1 MGTTMSEPA
10 TVTAREAN
18 HRFAEL
24 LSAVEKEG
32 KAFVVTKRGRPVA
45 RLVPIEDQPRRL
57 TPEQEAAL
65 ARILST
71 GWDLGGVWNG
81 RDELYDRI

>member
-1 MGTTMSEPA
+1 MSELK

-18 HRFAEL
+18 QRFAKL
-24 LSAVEKEG
+24 LSEVEG
-32 KAFVVTKRGRPVA
+32 GGPGYVVTKRGRPVA
-45 RLVPIEDQPRRL
+45 RILPVEPRPRRL

-65 ARILST
+65 ARLMAT
-71 GWDLGGVWNG
+71 HWHLGIGKFD

>member
-1 MGTTMSEPA
+1 VTELK

-24 LSAVEKEG
+24 LSEVERG
-32 KAFVVTKRGRPVA
+32 GRGFVVTKRGRPVA
-45 RLVPIEDQPRRL
+45 RIVPVEAEPRRL

-65 ARILST
+65 ARILTT
-71 GWDLGGVWNG
+71 GWDLGIGKFD

>member
-1 MGTTMSEPA
+1 MSELK

-18 HRFAEL
+18 QRFAKL
-24 LSAVEKEG
+24 LSEVEAG
-32 KAFVVTKRGRPVA
+32 GRGYVVTKRGRPVA
-45 RLVPIEDQPRRL
+45 RIVPVETEPRRL

-65 ARILST
+65 ARLLST
-71 GWDLGGVWNG
+71 GWNLGIEKFD

>member
-1 MGTTMSEPA
+1 MSELK

-18 HRFAEL
+18 QRFAKL
-24 LSAVEKEG
+24 LREVEAG
-32 KAFVVTKRGRPVA
+32 GRGYVVTKRGKPVA
-45 RLVPIEDQPRRL
+45 RIVPVETKPRQL

-65 ARILST
+65 ARLMAT
-71 GWDLGGVWNG
+71 HWNLGIGKFD

>member
-1 MGTTMSEPA
+1 MP
-10 TVTAREAN
+10 
-18 HRFAEL
+18 
-24 LSAVEKEG
+24 VE
-32 KAFVVTKRGRPVA
+32 TK
-45 RLVPIEDQPRRL
+45 PRRL

-71 GWDLGGVWNG
+71 GWNLGIEKFD

>member
-1 MGTTMSEPA
+1 MAELK

-24 LSAVEKEG
+24 LSEVEAG
-32 KAFVVTKRGRPVA
+32 GRGFVVTKRGRPVA
-45 RLVPIEDQPRRL
+45 RIVPVENEPRRL

-65 ARILST
+65 ARILAT
-71 GWDLGGVWNG
+71 GWNLGGKWPG
-81 RDELYDRI
+81 RDELYDR

>member
-1 MGTTMSEPA
+1 MAELK

-24 LSAVEKEG
+24 LSEVETG
-32 KAFVVTKRGRPVA
+32 GRGFVVTKRGRPVA
-45 RLVPIEDQPRRL
+45 RIVPVEAESRRL

-65 ARILST
+65 ARILTT
-71 GWDLGGVWNG
+71 GWNLGGVWEG
-81 RDELYDRI
+81 RDVLYDR

>member
-1 MGTTMSEPA
+1 MPELK

-18 HRFAEL
+18 QRFAKL
-24 LSAVEKEG
+24 LSEVEAG
-32 KAFVVTKRGRPVA
+32 GPGYVVTKRGKPVA
-45 RLVPIEDQPRRL
+45 RIVPVETKPRRL

-71 GWDLGGVWNG
+71 GWNLGIEKFD